1 MPDTSQVRFD
11 ATLPSPDIA
20 SLDYFDAHVHLDL
33 MSTAPELARSA
44 LAHRVGFFSCGVSPA
59 DFPRITE
66 TIAGTAGCSVASGI
80 RIGLGAHPWWISDG
94 RVGEA
99 DLELMLDAISEQRFI
114 GEIGLDFSSRF
125 NVAEMQECQLRAF
138 KSICLA
144 AARTSSDDAP
154 KVLSIHTVRSAD
166 TVLDVLEDTGA
177 LTRCRPVFHWFSG
190 SSDQLQR
197 AIKAGCW
204 FSVGE
209 QSLKTGKGREYAK
222 VYPAHRLLT
231 ETDLPSSKQPAC
243 SLEDLL
249 ASLKRTCKGLSKAR
263 EYDVRPEAVANA
275 AALFG
280 A

>member
-1 MPDTSQVRFD
+1 MYNEPPTSQSS
-11 ATLPSPDIA
+11 TLPAQDIA
-20 SLDYFDAHVHLDL
+20 ALDYFDAHVHLDL
-33 MSTAPELARSA
+33 MSTADAVARSA
-44 LAHRVGFFSCGVSPA
+44 SSHNFGFFSCGVSPT
-59 DFPRITE
+59 DFFNSTKTLTGRANQP
-66 TIAGTAGCSVASGI
+66 TAPGI
-80 RIGLGAHPWWISDG
+80 RIGIGAHPWWIADG
-94 RVGEA
+94 RVSKA
-99 DLELMLDAISEQRFI
+99 DIEMMLDTISDVRFI

-125 NVAEMQECQLRAF
+125 NDVEVRKRQLQAF

-144 AARTSSDDAP
+144 AAHASSGDAP
-154 KVLSIHTVRSAD
+154 KVLSIHTVKSAD
-166 TVLDVLEDTGA
+166 TVLDVLEETKA

-263 EYDVRPEAVANA
+263 GYDVRPEAVANA